1 MRVANPLPK
10 NVQAAIEDAC
20 REAGAE
26 LVGLEVRGQ
35 NKQLILEVAIDA
47 LEGIDHNH
55 CRTVSKGI
63 DSRLA
68 DDEWYGR
75 LRAVDVS
82 SPGAD
87 APVKFLWQLKKHVG
101 RDIRCVKVDGSVVE
115 GALASADEATGLV
128 LVTKPGSVEVT
139 IPSDVIKEANVI
151 LKF

>member
-1 MRVANPLPK
+1 MPK

-26 LVGLEVRGQ
+26 LIACEVRGQ
-35 NKQLILEVAIDA
+35 LKQLILEVAIDSV
-47 LEGIDHNH
+47 EGIRHEH
-55 CRTVSKGI
+55 CKAVSKAI
-63 DSRLA
+63 ESRLT

-87 APVKFLWQLKKHVG
+87 APVKYLWQLKKHVG

-128 LVTKPGSVEVT
+128 LVTKPGAVQVV
-139 IPSDVIKEANVI
+139 IPTDVIKEANVI

>member
-1 MRVANPLPK
+1 MPT

-26 LVGLEVRGQ
+26 LITAEVRGQ
-35 NKQLILEVAIDA
+35 HKQLILEVAIDS
-47 LEGIDHNH
+47 LEGIVHEH
-55 CRTVSKGI
+55 CRTVSKSI
-63 DSRLA
+63 DSKLA

-87 APVKFLWQLKKHVG
+87 APVKYMWQLKKHVG
-101 RDIRCVKVDGSVVE
+101 RDVRCVKRDGTVIE
-115 GALASADEATGLV
+115 GALASADDAGIV
-128 LVTKPGSVEVT
+128 LVTKPGSVQVA
-139 IPSDVIKEANVI
+139 IPSDDIKEANVI

>member
-1 MRVANPLPK
+1 MANPLPK

-26 LVGLEVRGQ
+26 LIALEVRGQ
-35 NKQLILEVAIDA
+35 LKQLILEVAIDS
-47 LEGIDHNH
+47 LEGIRHEH
-55 CRTVSKGI
+55 CRAVSEGI
-63 DSRLA
+63 ESRLL

-87 APVKFLWQLKKHVG
+87 APVKYLWQLKKHVG
-101 RDIRCVKVDGSVVE
+101 RDVRCVKKDGTIVE
-115 GALASADEATGLV
+115 GALASVNDDGLV
-128 LVTKPGSVEVT
+128 LITKPGSTQVT
-139 IPSDVIKEANVI
+139 IPSDVIQEANVI

>member
-1 MRVANPLPK
+1 MPK

-26 LVGLEVRGQ
+26 LIALEVRGQ
-35 NKQLILEVAIDA
+35 LKQLILEVAIDS
-47 LEGIDHNH
+47 LEGIRHEH
-55 CRTVSKGI
+55 CRAVSKGI
-63 DSRLA
+63 ESRLV

-87 APVKFLWQLKKHVG
+87 APVKYLWQLKKHVG
-101 RDIRCVKVDGSVVE
+101 RDVRCVKKDGTIVE
-115 GALASADEATGLV
+115 GALASVNDEGLV
-128 LVTKPGSVEVT
+128 LITKPGSTQVT
-139 IPSDVIKEANVI
+139 IPSDVIQEANVI

>member
-1 MRVANPLPK
+1 MPK

-26 LVGLEVRGQ
+26 LIALEVRGQ
-35 NKQLILEVAIDA
+35 LKQLILEVAIDS
-47 LEGIDHNH
+47 LEGIRHEH
-55 CRTVSKGI
+55 CRAVSEGI
-63 DSRLA
+63 ESRLL

-87 APVKFLWQLKKHVG
+87 APVKYLWQLKKHVG
-101 RDIRCVKVDGSVVE
+101 RDVRCVKKDGTIVE
-115 GALASADEATGLV
+115 GALASVNDDGLV
-128 LVTKPGSVEVT
+128 LITKPGSTQVT
-139 IPSDVIKEANVI
+139 IPSDVIQEANVI